1 MIMRKYFILAAAAL
15 AMVACSNDE
24 SNNNVDPNIISLSA
38 SIGGVTRANVD
49 ATTAQNTQ
57 FASGKT
63 IFVEA
68 YKTGESTT
76 YTTGSYT
83 TAAGGAM
90 TGTLYYP
97 STGENIDIC
106 AYYPSSVS
114 SSTTSFAVGA
124 TQTTEADYQDYDLMY
139 ATKLTD
145 KAKNSTHD
153 LTFHHALSKIVVN
166 ISGTNGVSNTDIENL
181 VSAVKI
187 NGTKLTATTTI
198 DNGTITITGT
208 NGDATDINITGA
220 TSKLSQAGIIVPQTV
235 TEGTTFITVTYNSQ
249 DYTYALPAGGKNFEA
264 GNVYTYSLTLS
275 PAGLQLQSTQIA
287 DWTSN
292 TPITPDTII
301 L

>member
-1 MIMRKYFILAAAAL
+1 MKKYMILAAAAI
-15 AMVACSNDE
+15 AMAACSNDE

-49 ATTAQNTQ
+49 ATSAQNEQ
-57 FASGKT
+57 FVADKS

-68 YKTGESTT
+68 YKTEQSST
-76 YTTGSYT
+76 YTTGNYVT
-83 TAAGGAM
+83 GAGGTM

-106 AYYPSSVS
+106 AYYPNTVS

-124 TQTTEADYQDYDLMY
+124 TQTTEANYQDYDLMY

-145 KAKNSTHD
+145 KAKNSTHG

-166 ISGTNGVSNTDIENL
+166 ISGTNGVTDENINSL

-187 NGTKLTATTTI
+187 NGTKLTASTTI
-198 DNGTITITGT
+198 DNGTITISGT
-208 NGDATDINITGA
+208 TGDATDINITGA

-249 DYTYALPAGGKNFEA
+249 DYTYAIPAGGKIFAA

-275 PAGLQLQSTQIA
+275 PTGLQLESTTITN
-287 DWTSN
+287 WTAN
-292 TPITPDTII
+292 DAITPDTII

>member
-1 MIMRKYFILAAAAL
+1 MKKYMIIAAAAI
-15 AMVACSNDE
+15 AMAACSNDE

-49 ATTAQNTQ
+49 ATTAQNEQ
-57 FASGKT
+57 FVADKS

-68 YKTGESTT
+68 YKTGQSST
-76 YTTGSYT
+76 YTTGNYVT
-83 TAAGGAM
+83 GASGTM

-106 AYYPSSVS
+106 AYYPNIVS
-114 SSTTSFAVGA
+114 SSTTSFAVSA

-145 KAKNSTHD
+145 KAKNSTHG

-166 ISGTNGVSNTDIENL
+166 ISGTNGVTDANINSL
-181 VSAVKI
+181 VTAVKI
-187 NGTKLTATTTI
+187 NGTKLTASTTI
-198 DNGTITITGT
+198 DNGTITISGT
-208 NGDATDINITGA
+208 NGDATDIDITGA

-249 DYTYALPAGGKNFEA
+249 DYTYAIPAGGKIFAA

-275 PAGLQLQSTQIA
+275 PAGLQLESTQIS
-287 DWTSN
+287 DWAAN
-292 TPITPDTII
+292 DAITPDTII

>member
-1 MIMRKYFILAAAAL
+1 MKKYMILAAAAI
-15 AMVACSNDE
+15 AMAACSNDE

-49 ATTAQNTQ
+49 ATSAQNEQ
-57 FASGKT
+57 FVADKS

-68 YKTGESTT
+68 YKTGQSST
-76 YTTGSYT
+76 YTTGNYVT
-83 TAAGGAM
+83 GASGTM

-106 AYYPSSVS
+106 AYYPNTVS
-114 SSTTSFAVGA
+114 SSTTSFAVSA

-145 KAKNSTHD
+145 KAKNSTHG

-166 ISGTNGVSNTDIENL
+166 ISGTNGVTDANINSL
-181 VSAVKI
+181 VTAVKI
-187 NGTKLTATTTI
+187 NGTKLTASTTI
-198 DNGTITITGT
+198 DNGTITISGT

-249 DYTYALPAGGKNFEA
+249 DYTYAIPAGGKTFAA

-275 PAGLQLQSTQIA
+275 PAGLQLESTQIS
-287 DWTSN
+287 DWAAN
-292 TPITPDTII
+292 DAITPDTII